1 VPLRYRGSPSLGPLL
16 LLLGGRLSRK
26 PAPES
31 EGERLCSVFYGDI
44 IDKEKAS
51 SEIEY
56 FFLSLFASEL
66 GLVGSRPCRDEQGR
80 ARDTQIR

>member
-1 VPLRYRGSPSLGPLL
+1 MQRSPGIKNLVPLRYRGSPSLGPLL

-26 PAPES
+26 PTPES

-56 FFLSLFASEL
+56 FFFLSL
-66 GLVGSRPCRDEQGR
+66 C
-80 ARDTQIR
+80 